1 MKDLLVSAFNLHK
14 NGNID
19 EAEKIYYQIL
29 EKEPNNLDALDL
41 VSRIK
46 LQKKDFY
53 EAINLNNK
61 ILKLDSRNQDALFD
75 IAIAYKN
82 VADFDNAIYFYK
94 KVIDYYPNLIQAY
107 YNLASIYSDLGDMN
121 NAIYY
126 FDKVLEFTPEDKET
140 KYFIA
145 IAYMK
150 NRQYQK
156 GLEFFEN
163 RLCRKSA
170 VLTQE
175 HTYPNIMS
183 KAKLWQGEDIK
194 DKTIYTYYEAGFGD
208 VLMFSRYLNL
218 LQEKCKKIIFKP
230 QVQLTELFRE
240 NFPNIHVMD
249 YFEPEDKI
257 NFDYHIPIL
266 SLPYAL
272 GLNEDNMFINRKS
285 YLKANTEKVEKYYK
299 KFFNNNKFKVGIK
312 WQGNTMYDWE
322 RVIDVKEFLKL
333 FNVPN
338 TKFYSFQTYEGSEG
352 INELKK
358 HYDIIDIGKTLNNF
372 SDTAGAIENLDLVI
386 CNDTSLAHLA
396 GAMNK
401 PCWIL
406 LPYLY
411 NWRWHQDLAKC
422 DWYESVKLFRQSNP
436 RDWDSVF
443 ETLYNELSKLTSM

>member
-1 MKDLLVSAFNLHK
+1 MEELLISAFNLHK
-14 NGNID
+14 LGKVE
-19 EAEKIYYQIL
+19 EAERIYTQIL
-29 EKEPNNLDALDL
+29 EKEPNNINALDL
-41 VSRIK
+41 LSKIK
-46 LQKKDFY
+46 LDKKDFQ
-53 EAINLNNK
+53 ATIDINKK
-61 ILKLDSRNQDALFD
+61 ILEIDSRNQDALFD

-82 VADFDNAIYFYK
+82 IADFDNAIYFYK

-150 NRQYQK
+150 NRQYKK
-156 GLEFFEN
+156 GLEYFEN

-208 VLMFSRYLNL
+208 VIMFSRYLNL

-249 YFEPEDKI
+249 YFEPENKL

-285 YLKANTEKVEKYYK
+285 YLKANKEKVEKYHK
-299 KFFNNNKFKVGIK
+299 
-312 WQGNTMYDWE
+312 
-322 RVIDVKEFLKL
+322 
-333 FNVPN
+333 
-338 TKFYSFQTYEGSEG
+338 
-352 INELKK
+352 
-358 HYDIIDIGKTLNNF
+358 
-372 SDTAGAIENLDLVI
+372 NLCI
-386 CNDTSLAHLA
+386 
-396 GAMNK
+396 
-401 PCWIL
+401 
-406 LPYLY
+406 
-411 NWRWHQDLAKC
+411 
-422 DWYESVKLFRQSNP
+422 
-436 RDWDSVF
+436 
-443 ETLYNELSKLTSM
+443 

>member
-1 MKDLLVSAFNLHK
+1 MEDLLISAFNLHK
-14 NGNID
+14 LGKVD
-19 EAEKIYYQIL
+19 EAEKIYTQIL
-29 EKEPNNLDALDL
+29 EKEPNNINALDL
-41 VSRIK
+41 LSRI
-46 LQKKDFY
+46 LLDKKDFI
-53 EAINLNNK
+53 ASININKK
-61 ILKLDSRNQDALFD
+61 ILELDSRNQDALFD

-82 VADFDNAIYFYK
+82 IADFENAIYFYK

-126 FDKVLEFTPEDKET
+126 FNKVLEFTPEDKAT

-150 NRQYQK
+150 NRQYKK

-175 HTYPNIMS
+175 HTYPNIMNN
-183 KAKLWQGEDIK
+183 AKLWQGQDIK

-230 QVQLTELFRE
+230 QIQLTELFRE

-249 YFEPEDKI
+249 YFEPETQI

-272 GLNEDNMFINRKS
+272 GLNEDNMFINKKS
-285 YLKANTEKVEKYYK
+285 YLKPNKEKVKKYHED
-299 KFFNNNKFKVGIK
+299 FFNNKQFKIGIK

-333 FNVPN
+333 FNIQN
-338 TKFYSFQTYEGSEG
+338 TKFYSFQTFEGSEG

-401 PCWIL
+401 PCWVL

-411 NWRWHQDLAKC
+411 NWRWHQDLSKC
-422 DWYESVKLFRQSNP
+422 DWYDSVKLFRQSNP

-443 ETLYNELSKLTSM
+443 ATLYNELSKLTSM